1 LINEDSF
8 FLVKEWKAG
17 KRRAER
23 DDLVGA
29 AFFLTV
35 QSPQGLVLEDSD
47 ATVENFGKFSRQMDE
62 SLITLRD
69 RMASHCEKCSGPFK
83 REYERIGAAI
93 TTVGECFG
101 GDKNSYALGL
111 TQAVKYT
118 GDTYEKIGQLYEDQP
133 KYDLLPLIDGV
144 KEYLGLLSTFPDLVQ
159 VHKGV
164 VEKVKGGKKMQEE
177 GKMTESNFAEV
188 ADRTDCLSSV
198 ILGKFHML
206 QILPDGD
213 K

>member
-69 RMASHCEKCSGPFK
+69 RMASHCEKCSGRK
-83 REYERIGAAI
+83 CI
-93 TTVGECFG
+93 V
-101 GDKNSYALGL
+101 
-111 TQAVKYT
+111 V
-118 GDTYEKIGQLYEDQP
+118 
-133 KYDLLPLIDGV
+133 GV
-144 KEYLGLLSTFPDLVQ
+144 KQMHTGNCMYS
-159 VHKGV
+159 
-164 VEKVKGGKKMQEE
+164 
-177 GKMTESNFAEV
+177 V
-188 ADRTDCLSSV
+188 A
-198 ILGKFHML
+198 
-206 QILPDGD
+206 
-213 K
+213 